1 MSRTIYTLCSFF
13 LLAHAVHA
21 APPTTEQL
29 KTQLEKLGATVTLSS
44 GVITQVQVKAADF
57 TPDEF
62 KLLGQCTGL
71 KKLTI
76 SGKTVNDANLPLLAG
91 LTELEELSTDQTA
104 LSDDGYKH
112 FAQFPKLKQLS
123 LFHPSWAMTEFTGSG
138 LAHLK
143 ALPNLQRLTFAGS
156 TADDRAMEAIG
167 QLTQL
172 RDFSTWHTAQTQAGN
187 QHLKKL
193 TNLTAL
199 RFGQRLP
206 RGKDHA
212 PSFDATTL
220 ALFAE
225 MPSLEKLTVFEVKL
239 TAADFATLKKL
250 PNLKLLTIQG
260 TEIPDADVAKV
271 RELLPNAKVDFKPI
285 TEEER
290 GNLSK
295 KLRL

>member
-1 MSRTIYTLCSFF
+1 MSRFFSTCCSII
-13 LLAHAVHA
+13 LLAQTINA

-29 KTQLEKLGATVTLSS
+29 QAQLEKRGATVTVKD
-44 GVITQVQVKAADF
+44 GIITQVNVKAADF
-57 TPDEF
+57 TPDDF
-62 KLLGQCTGL
+62 QLLNQCTGL

-91 LTELEELSTDQTA
+91 LAELEELSTDGTA
-104 LSDDGYKH
+104 LTDAGYKH
-112 FAQFPKLKQLS
+112 FAQFPRLQRLS
-123 LFHPSWAMTEFTGSG
+123 LFHPSWANPEFTGGG

-156 TADDRAMEAIG
+156 TADDRALEAIG

-193 TNLTAL
+193 TNLRAL

-225 MPSLEKLTVFEVKL
+225 MPALETLDVFEVKL
-239 TAADFATLKKL
+239 TAADFAPLQRLPKLKTLK
-250 PNLKLLTIQG
+250 IHG
-260 TEIPDADVAKV
+260 TEISEADVAKV
-271 RELLPNAKVDFKPI
+271 RELLPNTKIDFQPI
-285 TEEER
+285 SDEER
-290 GNLSK
+290 QNLSK

>member
-1 MSRTIYTLCSFF
+1 MSRFLYTLCSFV
-13 LLAHAVHA
+13 LLAHVTQA
-21 APPTTEQL
+21 ASPTNEL
-29 KTQLEKLGATVTLSS
+29 KSKLEKLGATVTVKD
-44 GVITQVQVKAADF
+44 GVITQVSVKATDF
-57 TPDEF
+57 KPEDF
-62 KLLGQCTGL
+62 KLLNQCTGL
-71 KKLTI
+71 KKLSI

-91 LTELEELSTDQTA
+91 LVELEELSTDQTA
-104 LSDDGYKH
+104 LTDAGYKH
-112 FAQFPKLKQLS
+112 FAQFPKLQRLS
-123 LFHPSWAMTEFTGSG
+123 LFHPSWAMAEFTGSG

-172 RDFSTWHTAQTQAGN
+172 RDFSTWHTAQTQAGS

-225 MPSLEKLTVFEVKL
+225 IPSLEKLDVFEVKL
-239 TAADFATLKKL
+239 TAADFTPLKKL
-250 PNLKLLTIQG
+250 TNLKMLNIHG
-260 TEIPDADVAKV
+260 TEITDADVAKV
-271 RELLPNAKVDFKPI
+271 RELLPNVKVDFKPI

>member
-1 MSRTIYTLCSFF
+1 MSRFIYTLCSLV
-13 LLAHAVHA
+13 LLAIVTQA
-21 APPTTEQL
+21 APTTDEL
-29 KTQLEKLGATVTLSS
+29 KSKLEKLGATVTTKD
-44 GVITQVQVKAADF
+44 GVITQVSVKAADF
-57 TPDEF
+57 TPDDF
-62 KLLGQCTGL
+62 KLLNQCTGL

-76 SGKTVNDANLPLLAG
+76 SGKTINDANLPLLAG
-91 LTELEELSTDQTA
+91 LKELEELSTDGTA
-104 LSDDGYKH
+104 LTDAGYKH
-112 FAQFPKLKQLS
+112 FAQFPKLQRLS
-123 LFHPSWAMTEFTGSG
+123 LFHPSWANPEFTGSG
-138 LAHLK
+138 LAYLK

-156 TADDRAMEAIG
+156 TADDRAIEAIG
-167 QLTQL
+167 QITQL

-193 TNLTAL
+193 TNLTSL

-206 RGKDHA
+206 RGKHHA

-225 MPSLEKLTVFEVKL
+225 MPSLEKLDVFEVKL
-239 TAADFATLKKL
+239 TAADFAPLKKL
-250 PNLKLLTIQG
+250 PKLQTLNIHG
-260 TEIPDADVAKV
+260 TEIPEADVAKI

-285 TEEER
+285 TEEEQ

>member
-1 MSRTIYTLCSFF
+1 M
-13 LLAHAVHA
+13 
-21 APPTTEQL
+21 Q
-29 KTQLEKLGATVTLSS
+29 
-44 GVITQVQVKAADF
+44 
-57 TPDEF
+57 
-62 KLLGQCTGL
+62 GL

-76 SGKTVNDANLPLLAG
+76 SGKTINDANLPLLAG

-104 LSDDGYKH
+104 LTDAGYKH
-112 FAQFPKLKQLS
+112 FAQFPKLKQLA
-123 LFHPSWAMTEFTGSG
+123 LFHPSWAMAEFTGSG

-143 ALPNLQRLTFAGS
+143 ALTNLQRLTFAGS

-206 RGKDHA
+206 RGKDHP
-212 PSFDATTL
+212 PSFDATTI

-225 MPSLEKLTVFEVKL
+225 IPSLEKLDLFEVKL
-239 TAADFATLKKL
+239 TAADFAPLKKL
-250 PNLKLLTIQG
+250 PNLKTLNIHG
-260 TEIPDADVAKV
+260 TEITDADVAKV
-271 RELLPNAKVDFKPI
+271 RELLPNAKVDYKPI

-290 GNLSK
+290 VNLSK
-295 KLRL
+295 KLKL

>member
-1 MSRTIYTLCSFF
+1 MSRIIYTLCSFV
-13 LLAHAVHA
+13 LLTRIVHS

-29 KTQLEKLGATVTLSS
+29 KAQLEKLGATVTLTN
-44 GVITQVQVKAADF
+44 GVITQVSVKAADF
-57 TPDEF
+57 TPDDF

-71 KKLTI
+71 KKLSI
-76 SGKTVNDANLPLLAG
+76 RGKTLNDANLPLLAG
-91 LTELEELSTDQTA
+91 LAELEELSTDQTA
-104 LSDDGYKH
+104 LTDDGYKH
-112 FAQFPKLKQLS
+112 FSQFPKLKHLA
-123 LFHPSWAMTEFTGSG
+123 LFHPSWAMADFTGSG
-138 LAHLK
+138 LAYLK

-156 TADDRAMEAIG
+156 TAGDAAMEAIG

-212 PSFDATTL
+212 PSFDAQTI

-225 MPSLEKLTVFEVKL
+225 MPSLEKLTLFEVKL
-239 TAADFATLKKL
+239 TAGDFAPLKKL
-250 PNLKLLTIQG
+250 PNLKTLAIQG
-260 TEIPDADVAKV
+260 TEITDADVAKV
-271 RELLPNAKVDFKPI
+271 RELLPHIKLDFKPI
-285 TEEER
+285 TDEER
-290 GNLSK
+290 TNLSK
-295 KLRL
+295 KLKL

>member
-1 MSRTIYTLCSFF
+1 MSHYFHTFCSLV
-13 LLAHAVHA
+13 LLAHTILGA
-21 APPTTEQL
+21 APTTEAL
-29 KTQLEKLGATVTLSS
+29 KTSLEKLGATVMLKD

-57 TPDEF
+57 TPDDF
-62 KLLGQCTGL
+62 KLLNQCASL

-91 LTELEELSTDQTA
+91 LTQLEELSTDGTA
-104 LSDDGYKH
+104 LTDEGYKH
-112 FAQFPKLKQLS
+112 FAQFPKLQRLS

-143 ALPNLQRLTFAGS
+143 VLPNLQRLTFAGS

-212 PSFDATTL
+212 PNFDATTL

-225 MPSLEKLTVFEVKL
+225 MPSLESLDVFEAKL
-239 TAADFATLKKL
+239 TAADFAPLKKL
-250 PNLKLLTIQG
+250 PKLIRLKIHG
-260 TEIPDADVAKV
+260 TEITEADVAKV
-271 RELLPNAKVDFKPI
+271 RELLPTVKVDYKPI

-290 GNLSK
+290 GNLNK